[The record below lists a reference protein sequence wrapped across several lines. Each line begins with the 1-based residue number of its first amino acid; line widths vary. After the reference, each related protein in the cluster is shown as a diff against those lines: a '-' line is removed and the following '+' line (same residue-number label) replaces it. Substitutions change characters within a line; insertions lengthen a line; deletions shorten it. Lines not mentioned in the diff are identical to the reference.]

1 MAQAPMLID
10 HLNLNHLRI
19 FECVYR
25 TRSMTKAA
33 IEMHLTQSGVSQ
45 HIKTLEDVLEIKLF
59 DRIKQRIVPT
69 EHAHSLFE
77 KCKMALGEIES
88 ILSEIKGGSNQL
100 HGKVSFG
107 VPIEFGNNILMPILS
122 KFSIEHPGIQFQLR
136 YGFVTEMQELLLKGE
151 MDFAFI
157 DEFQT
162 DSRIQTERVYDEYL
176 ELCCSEHYY
185 KKIGGTQ
192 FKESK
197 KSLEEELS
205 FIDYQPNELVLRS
218 WFQHHYL
225 TQSVKLDVR
234 VSVMDVQGV
243 ARLIL
248 SGLGAGILPSYL
260 ISRFENEGHR
270 IHRFKASGTPQ
281 KNTISIAY
289 LKGRSQSIAVQNTMK
304 SLLGSIRLSSRI

>member
-1 MAQAPMLID
+1 MLID

-33 IEMHLTQSGVSQ
+33 LEMHLTQSGVSQ

-69 EHAHSLFE
+69 DSAHSLYE
-77 KCKMALGEIES
+77 KCKTALGEIEG
-88 ILSEIKGGSNQL
+88 ILGEIKGGNDEL

-107 VPIEFGNNILMPILS
+107 VPIEFGNNVIMPMLS
-122 KFSIEHPGIQFQLR
+122 KFSLEHPGIQFHLR
-136 YGFVTEMQELLLKGE
+136 YGFVTEMQDLLLKGE
-151 MDFAFI
+151 LDFAFI

-162 DSRIQTERVYDEYL
+162 DARITTERVFDEHL
-176 ELCCSEHYY
+176 ELCVSEPYY
-185 KKIGGTQ
+185 KKIGGPL

-197 KSLEEELS
+197 KAFEEQVS
-205 FIDYQPNELVLRS
+205 FIDYQPGEPVLRS
-218 WFQHHYL
+218 WFLNHYG
-225 TQSVKLDVR
+225 TQAVKLDVR
-234 VSVMDVQGV
+234 VTVMDVQGV

-248 SGLGAGILPSYL
+248 SGLGAGVLPSYL
-260 ISRFENEGHR
+260 VDRLESEGNKL
-270 IHRFKASGTPQ
+270 HRFKASGTPQ

-289 LKGRSQSIAVQNTMK
+289 LKGRSQSVAVQNTMK
-304 SLLGSIRLSSRI
+304 SLLGSIRLSSKN

>member
-1 MAQAPMLID
+1 MLID

-33 IEMHLTQSGVSQ
+33 LEMHLTQSGVSQ

-69 EHAHSLFE
+69 DSAHSLYE
-77 KCKMALGEIES
+77 KCKAALGEIEG
-88 ILSEIKGGSNQL
+88 ILGEIKGGSDEL

-107 VPIEFGNNILMPILS
+107 VPIEFGNNVVMSILS
-122 KFSIEHPGIQFQLR
+122 QFSKDHPGIQFQLK

-151 MDFAFI
+151 LDFAFI

-162 DSRIQTERVYDEYL
+162 DARIHTESVFEEHL
-176 ELCCSEHYY
+176 ELCVSDAYY
-185 KKIGGTQ
+185 KKLGGAV

-197 KSLEEELS
+197 KAFEDNVA
-205 FIDYQPNELVLRS
+205 FIDYQPGEPLLRS
-218 WFQHHYL
+218 WFLHHYG

-234 VSVMDVQGV
+234 VAVMDVQGV

-248 SGLGAGILPSYL
+248 SGLGAGILSSYL
-260 ISRFENEGHR
+260 IDSLESQGNKL
-270 IHRFKASGTPQ
+270 HRFKASGTPQ

-289 LKGRSQSIAVQNTMK
+289 LKGRSQSVAVQNTMK
-304 SLLGSIRLSSRI
+304 SLLSSIRLSSRK